1 MVVECLSKSLI
12 LLGFS
17 KSWRVWGFNFL
28 ILWVDWGIGE
38 DLNGWVAAALSK
50 TDFKAWIDIPEVMEW
65 FEDLWVIEDSDDIV
79 DKLDIEVTL
88 VSLLFFI
95 SGELSLIK
103 DDLVSEKDDSQS
115 KKSSVLTEILS

>member
-1 MVVECLSKSLI
+1 
-12 LLGFS
+12 
-17 KSWRVWGFNFL
+17 
-28 ILWVDWGIGE
+28 
-38 DLNGWVAAALSK
+38 
-50 TDFKAWIDIPEVMEW
+50 MEW